1 MSLYDLTQRAEAIL
15 KKYEKYDAPAATKT
29 RSDDPFLEVFE
40 EVEEEVNKLL
50 EAANDLQLETN
61 RSVVAQ
67 KNAEIRRAKQVLLT
81 DAVEELQKKVKKGK
95 GVSKQ
100 LIKERQ
106 AKIQEIIDRIYAVP
120 DGMSSGV
127 RRPHKYGTGKGDKG
141 SKDNPLVL
149 DVEGKGGSSKM
160 AANPLY
166 YQHTDETQGF
176 EKAWEVSK
184 DKQDKVLGRIEL
196 GVDRLKEIATNVQ
209 EEIDKQNPVIDD
221 IETQMDKVTGQ
232 LKTNN
237 AKLKGLVTKMRSSRN
252 FCVDVIL
259 ICIILAIGAYIFTT
273 FKK

>member
-1 MSLYDLTQRAEAIL
+1 MSLFDLTERANAVL
-15 KKYEKYDAPAATKT
+15 RKYEKYDAPAQTNKGK
-29 RSDDPFLEVFE
+29 SDDPFMEVYE
-40 EVEEEVNKLL
+40 EVDEEVAKLV

-141 SKDNPLVL
+141 SKSNPVVL
-149 DVEGKGGSSKM
+149 DVEGKGGKM
-160 AANPLY
+160 TSNPLY
-166 YQHTDETQGF
+166 YQHTDQTQTF
-176 EKAWEVSK
+176 EKAWESSKVRQDQVLERIDRGVSR
-184 DKQDKVLGRIEL
+184 LG
-196 GVDRLKEIATNVQ
+196 EIARNVQ
-209 EEIDKQNPVIDD
+209 EEVDRQNPIIDD
-221 IETQMDKVTGQ
+221 IEAQMDKVTGQ

-259 ICIILAIGAYIFTT
+259 ICILLAIGAYIYSM
-273 FKK
+273 FK